1 MVVGLSQSGESA
13 LPLNPLLRDEVTA
26 VQRCLASHV
35 DVRNHAFRRWHASRW
50 LAAGGSETG
59 LMANSGWTS
68 SAMVG
73 RYTRDAKEQNA
84 QLEAERLFG

>member
-1 MVVGLSQSGESA
+1 MPCGREKLKPNLTANGVTQMLRKKGLATG
-13 LPLNPLLRDEVTA
+13 
-26 VQRCLASHV
+26 V
-35 DVRNHAFRRWHASRW
+35 DVRAHAFRRWHASRW

-59 LMANSGWTS
+59 LMADSGWTS

-84 QLEAERLFG
+84 QLEAARLFG